1 MLCQNEFFNQKSTAF
16 SSSMSF
22 DVNVAA
28 EYDQW
33 YQRPEGQYT
42 DAQEKELFLRLVQP
56 QRGQNL
62 LEIGCGTGH
71 NLEFFSELGLHVTG
85 IDSSEPMLQMA
96 AKRLGPDARLLL
108 GEANRLAFDN
118 NSFDIVVL
126 ITVLEFVPDPAGA
139 LKEAARVS
147 REKVYIGVLNKA
159 SILGIG
165 RRVKGRFRKSIY
177 NRAEFYTIWEI
188 ERISKRVFGNVLLR
202 WGSVLFFPLRWHQ
215 YCHRVERFISFQR
228 NPFGAFLGICATKFH
243 RISTHR

>member
-1 MLCQNEFFNQKSTAF
+1 
-16 SSSMSF
+16 MSF
-22 DVNVAA
+22 DVNVAT

-42 DAQEKELFLRLVQP
+42 DALEKLLFQRLVQP
-56 QRGQNL
+56 QRGQSL
-62 LEIGCGTGH
+62 LEVGCGTGH

-96 AKRLGPDARLLL
+96 AKRLRPDARLLL
-108 GEANRLAFDN
+108 EEATRLAFDN

-126 ITVLEFVPDPAGA
+126 ITVLEFLPDPAGA

-165 RRVKGRFRKSIY
+165 RRVKGRFRKCIY
-177 NRAEFYTIWEI
+177 NRAKFYTIWEI
-188 ERISKRVFGNVLLR
+188 ERMSKRVFDSVSLR
-202 WGSVLFFPLRWHQ
+202 WESVLFFPLRWHR
-215 YCHRVERFISFQR
+215 YCYRVDRFLSFQR

-243 RISTHR
+243 RTSTHR